1 MKLTTK
7 TRYSLRILL
16 QLASNYNG
24 KPVKGKDIATI
35 QNITEPYLEQIMISL
50 KSACLVKT
58 VRGCYGGYELN
69 LPPEKIS
76 VLDIIEIFE
85 GKIEFADCLENRF
98 ECSGRSKCF
107 AADVWKQ
114 LADSFK
120 SEAKIFTLQ
129 YILDNSKQSNI
140 LEYVI

>member
-35 QNITEPYLEQIMISL
+35 QNITEPYLEQIMMSL
-50 KSACLVKT
+50 KSAGLVKT

-69 LPPEKIS
+69 LNPDRIS
-76 VLDIIEIFE
+76 VLDIIEAFE
-85 GKIEFADCLENRF
+85 GKIELADCLENR
-98 ECSGRSKCF
+98 CNCNSISKCS
-107 AADVWKQ
+107 ASEVWKQ
-114 LADSFK
+114 LANSFK
-120 SEAKIFTLQ
+120 NEAKIYTLQ
-129 YILDNSKQSNI
+129 YILDNTKTSNI